1 MYSVAGLCEA
11 KLGLPRQGGFCGG
24 LQTLGSPQSSSETLT
39 SPEVQMHILEQLVQ
53 VLREPRGET
62 ARKEILNFPK
72 LNTYLSIE
80 MPGKGEVTFEAWRY
94 EVKSLCASHEE
105 SVVKEAMIRSLREP
119 TATVLRGLPTNATV
133 KEILRC
139 MEQRCDPTVDAHVM
153 LKEFNNMTQGS
164 KESAAAYVTRL
175 EAALHRIHTKHP
187 NKIGESRA
195 QVMLKR
201 GCYQGLRDGLK
212 ESLRHMYDNPT
223 KTYED
228 LVEKVIQINGEKSGR
243 QNVVS
248 KSGIINDEPKLSDAV
263 SQDTPNPIQ
272 ELIKVLMA
280 MLQTDKKKVPE
291 GKGKLPNKQAGAG
304 NAQLAPSPGN
314 TQVKDRVDRATA
326 RCNKC
331 SGIGHFARECPSEK
345 YLNSIRGANQAT
357 PQNQGQQDQN
367 PSVPRMQVVDHPVPA
382 QGQGASQQ

>member
-1 MYSVAGLCEA
+1 MNV
-11 KLGLPRQGGFCGG
+11 
-24 LQTLGSPQSSSETLT
+24 
-39 SPEVQMHILEQLVQ
+39 LEQLVK
-53 VLREPRGET
+53 VLREPQGEM
-62 ARKEILNFPK
+62 ARKQTLAFPK
-72 LNTYLSIE
+72 LNMYSGTE
-80 MPGKGEVTFEAWRY
+80 MPGKREVTFKAWRY

-139 MEQRCDPTVDAHVM
+139 MEQRCNPTVDAHVM

-164 KESAAAYVTRL
+164 KESAAAYITKL

-187 NKIGESRA
+187 DKIGESRA

-212 ESLRHMYDNPT
+212 ESLRYLYDNPT

-228 LVEKVIQINGEKSGR
+228 LVEKVIQIDGEKSGR

-248 KSGIINDEPKLSDAV
+248 KSRIIDNEPKLGDTV
-263 SQDTPNPIQ
+263 SQDTPSPIQ
-272 ELIKVLMA
+272 ELINVLMA
-280 MLQTDKKKVPE
+280 ALQTDKKKVPQ

-304 NAQLAPSPGN
+304 SALLAPSPGN
-314 TQVKDRVDRATA
+314 TQVKGRVDRATA

-331 SGIGHFARECPSEK
+331 SGIGHFARECPSDK
-345 YLNSIRGANQAT
+345 YLNSIRGEDQAT
-357 PQNQGQQDQN
+357 P
-367 PSVPRMQVVDHPVPA
+367 
-382 QGQGASQQ
+382 